1 MDNILEYI
9 KNIGFFLILVSVV
22 CNALPDNSFKKYC
35 RLFCGLVLVIMVLS
49 PIDAILNFDG
59 DIADIFT
66 TKTYGAKLDELESKL
81 KLQEQLELDTAMVE
95 YEAGLKEMLD
105 DIATEQGLN
114 ITCVKVAYEYDNEE
128 EMVLTGLTFSLS
140 KLDVAKD
147 GEEVIDNA
155 SSHNSADTNDDGIN
169 QVESIRGISNVDVK
183 ESTDHNSASSISDI
197 DGLSLADRPKVI
209 EFVREAAK
217 RLEIDSSYI
226 TVIWTE

>member
-81 KLQEQLELDTAMVE
+81 KLQEQLKLDTAMVE

-140 KLDVAKD
+140 
-147 GEEVIDNA
+147 NY
-155 SSHNSADTNDDGIN
+155 NSADTNDDGIN

-183 ESTDHNSASSISDI
+183 DSTDHNSASSISDI

-226 TVIWTE
+226 NVIWTE